1 MKTIF
6 IIIYTS
12 VSLLLSHL
20 AYSQIS
26 NATIYGTIT
35 DTNGKPIEMAN
46 VALKNYPIGTSTNR
60 KGEYL
65 LRIPSGREVVVGF
78 SSLGYRYHEKAFELT
93 TEQSFEYNIAMES
106 MNTEID
112 EVIISGNRQTSGNIV
127 RISPKAVDRLPD
139 VGIGSVE
146 GVIKTLPGVTSSNEL
161 SNQYSVRGGSF
172 DENLVYVNDI
182 EVYRPYLIRAGQQE
196 GLSFVNSDM
205 VSSIEFSAGGFD
217 TKYGD
222 KMSSV
227 LDIKYHRPSEF
238 SASATASFLGGKA
251 HIENI
256 SKNKKFTYNMGM
268 RYKTF
273 QYLLGSLDEKG
284 SYNPVFFDYQGY
296 FTYALSK
303 KVELGFL
310 GTASLNKYQF
320 RPKERETTTGI
331 WNKQYKLSV
340 LFEGQEIDRFQTF
353 TGSFYLQYKPSRN
366 AYLKFIATGYSTTEQ
381 ETYDIIG
388 YYLLNEVQKVGTEE
402 QDDSSMNI
410 GIGYYQEHGRNYL
423 DAIVGGF
430 SHRGGMKYGYNFLQW
445 GFDYRNEQV
454 NDNMNEWEYRDSAGY
469 SLPYSPSDVLL
480 YYTARNSYQHK
491 ENRYTGFVQNTIN
504 ISTDI
509 GQLMLTGGARV
520 HYWSFTD
527 KLTISPRFSASL
539 QTGTNREII
548 PRLSFGWYHQPP
560 FYREI
565 KDLYGNINPKIQTPR
580 SVQLVGGIDY
590 SFISW
595 ERPFRLTFE
604 TYYKWLRDLIPYQI
618 ENVRLRYLSNEIS
631 NGYAYGADLKINGE
645 FVSGTQSW
653 MSVSLMK
660 TEEDLVGDIGPDGY
674 SAKYIPRPTDQRF
687 KFSLYFQDYLPGLPA
702 YQMHLTGH
710 LITGAPFGMPRT
722 ERHTQIARMEPYR
735 RVDIGFT
742 RSLVSNG
749 KNLTNKIFFDRF
761 KSADISLELFNIM
774 DLKNISSYFFVAD
787 IDNNYHAIPNYLTGI
802 TFNLKVSASF

>member
-1 MKTIF
+1 MKTF
-6 IIIYTS
+6 FTIIYTS
-12 VSLLLSHL
+12 VFLLLSGL

-35 DTNGKPIEMAN
+35 DTNGKPVEMAN

-78 SSLGYRYHEKAFELT
+78 SSLGYKYHEKAFELT
-93 TEQSFEYNIAMES
+93 TEQSFEYNLIMES
-106 MNTEID
+106 SNTEID
-112 EVIISGNRQTSGNIV
+112 EVVISGNRQTSGNIV

-217 TKYGD
+217 AKYGD

-238 SASATASFLGGKA
+238 SASVSASFLGGKA

-296 FTYALSK
+296 FTYALNPK
-303 KVELGFL
+303 IELGFL

-320 RPKERETTTGI
+320 SPKERETTTGI

-353 TGSFYLQYKPSRN
+353 TGSFYLQYNPTRN
-366 AYLKFIATGYSTTEQ
+366 AYLKFITTGYTTSEQ

-388 YYLLNEVQKVGTEE
+388 YYLLNEVQKIGTEE

-410 GIGYYQEHGRNYL
+410 GLGFYQEHGRNYL
-423 DAIVGGF
+423 DAMVGGF
-430 SHRGGMKYGYNFLQW
+430 SHRGGIKAGNNFLQW
-445 GFDYRNEQV
+445 GFDFRNEQV
-454 NDNMNEWEYRDSAGY
+454 NDKMNEWEYRDSAGY
-469 SLPYSPSDVLL
+469 SLPYSPSEVLL
-480 YYTARNSYQHK
+480 YYAARNAYRHT
-491 ENRYTGFVQNTIN
+491 ENRYTGFIQNTIN

-509 GQLMLTGGARV
+509 GQLMLTGGARA

-527 KLTISPRFSASL
+527 KMTISPRFSASL
-539 QTGTNREII
+539 QTGIKRDII

-565 KDLYGNINPKIQTPR
+565 KDLYGNINPNIQTPR

-749 KNLTNKIFFDRF
+749 KNLTSKVFFDRF
-761 KSADISLELFNIM
+761 KSADVSLELFNIM

-787 IDNNYHAIPNYLTGI
+787 IENRYHAIPNYLTGI
-802 TFNLKVSASF
+802 TLNLKVSASF